1 MPPLAGYLP
10 IMNFLLLPHMNR
22 ILFLLGCL
30 FTLSSIIATA
40 QSTGRITGVV
50 RDKNTQ
56 EPIIGATVS
65 LEETTLA
72 VATDVQGRYRLENVP
87 TGSYNIKATYLGF
100 EPVIRYNVPVTSG
113 NALTLNLE
121 LTPSQT
127 RLQEVNIT
135 LDRSIRAASIETP
148 LSIQSLSSEEIKS
161 NPGGNFDISRV
172 IQTLPGVAGAGSTG
186 AGFRNDIVIR
196 GGGPGENVFFLDG
209 IEIPV
214 INHFSTQGSSGG
226 PQGILNVSFIEDVT
240 LSTSAFDAKYDNAL
254 SSVFQFK
261 QRDGNPD
268 RLQGNVRLSATELAG
283 TLEGPLAPK
292 TTFLASARRS
302 YLQLLF
308 KAIDLP
314 IRPNYWDFQYKVTHQ
329 LNAKTTITALGI
341 GAIDEFSFAVPK
353 ETSPEKEYAL
363 RSNPLINQ
371 WNYTVGAS
379 LKRSLENGFV
389 QVSLSRNVFENRLDR
404 FEDAQYGDES
414 RRVLKARSQEKENKL
429 RLDVNKFVGGWKF
442 SYGAIGQ
449 YVGYSNNFFS
459 QIRQEVRDQNGNVV
473 QPRVVLDFDTD
484 LNFFRY
490 GLYGQTS
497 KSFLQDKLSLSL
509 GVRTDMNSFTTNG
522 NNLLETLSP
531 RLSASY
537 SLAERWKLNGSVGTY
552 YRLPIYTVL
561 GFKDASGTYANKNSD
576 YLKATHYVAGVEFLP
591 TIANRLTVEG
601 FYKRYANYPVSVR
614 DGVSLANQGI
624 EFGAIGNEA
633 VASVGKGRAYGAEFF
648 FHQKLN
654 SGLYGLFSYTLVRS
668 EFTGLNQDKYIAS
681 AWDNRHLVSAL
692 LGWQFGKNWELG
704 GKYRFAGGS
713 PYTPFDLEASQQN
726 YASLGTGLLD
736 YDRLNTQRLRSFQQL
751 DVRLDKKWNYKRTTL
766 DVYLDIQNIF
776 RFKGPSLPQYTFQ
789 RNADNT
795 GFATT
800 DGQPLQPNGSNAIP
814 LILDEDDVT
823 FLPSFGFVFEF

>member
-1 MPPLAGYLP
+1 MKLAHRLFSLF
-10 IMNFLLLPHMNR
+10 FL
-22 ILFLLGCL
+22 F
-30 FTLSSIIATA
+30 IAFAASA
-40 QSTGRITGVV
+40 QNTGRITGVV

-65 LEETTLA
+65 LEQTTLG
-72 VATDVQGRYRLENVP
+72 VATDAQGRYRLENVP
-87 TGSYNIKATYLGF
+87 TGNYNLKATYLGY
-100 EPVIRYNVPVTSG
+100 EPITRYNIPVTSG
-113 NALTLNLE
+113 NALTLNLD
-121 LTPSQT
+121 LAPSQT
-127 RLQEVNIT
+127 QLQAVDVT
-135 LDRSIRAASIETP
+135 VDRSIRVATVETP
-148 LSIQSLSSEEIKS
+148 LSVQSLSSEEIKS

-261 QRDGNPD
+261 QKEGNPD

-329 LNAKTTITALGI
+329 LNDKTTLTALGI

-353 ETSPEKEYAL
+353 ESSPEKEYAL

-379 LKRSLENGFV
+379 LKRSLDNGFV
-389 QVSLSRNVFENRLDR
+389 QVSISRNVFENRLDR
-404 FEDAQYGDES
+404 FEDAQYGDET
-414 RRVLKARSQEKENKL
+414 RRIFKSRSQEKENKL
-429 RLDVNKFVGGWKF
+429 RVDVNQFNGGWKF
-442 SYGAIGQ
+442 SYGAMAQ
-449 YVGYSNNFFS
+449 YVGYDNLFFS
-459 QIRQEVRDQNGNVV
+459 QLRPEVRDQNGTVL
-473 QPRVVLDFDTD
+473 QPREVLDFNTN
-484 LNFFRY
+484 LNFWRY
-490 GLYGQTS
+490 GVYGQAS
-497 KSFLQDKLSLSL
+497 RSFLQDKLSLSL
-509 GVRTDMNSFTTNG
+509 GVRSDMNSFTKEGRNP
-522 NNLLETLSP
+522 LETLSP
-531 RLSASY
+531 RLSGSY
-537 SLAERWKLNGSVGTY
+537 ALTERWKLNGSVGTY

-561 GFKDASGTYANKNSD
+561 GFQNAGGDYANKDSD
-576 YLKATHYVAGVEFLP
+576 YIRATHYVAGVEFLP
-591 TIANRLTVEG
+591 GIANRITVEG
-601 FYKRYANYPVSVR
+601 FYKRYAHYPVSLR

-648 FHQKLN
+648 FQQKLTR
-654 SGLYGLFSYTLVRS
+654 GLYGLFSYTLVRS
-668 EFTGLNQDKYIAS
+668 EFTGLNDENYVAS

-736 YDRLNTQRLRSFQQL
+736 YDRLNSLRLRSFQQL

-766 DVYLDIQNIF
+766 DVYVDIQNIF

-823 FLPSFGFVFEF
+823 FLPSIGFVLEF